1 MGGHM
6 IEEAGS
12 LCGFQDREERFSYA
26 AIKMGSTVLAG
37 AITTAGSNIFMFA
50 CQLTFFSKMA
60 TLNVLCI
67 VFSFC
72 YSLFFFMPLCLL
84 IGPEGETGSIAN
96 LFGKKETKA
105 ADEE

>member
-1 MGGHM
+1 
-6 IEEAGS
+6 
-12 LCGFQDREERFSYA
+12 
-26 AIKMGSTVLAG
+26 
-37 AITTAGSNIFMFA
+37 
-50 CQLTFFSKMA
+50 MA

-105 ADEE
+105 ADEEEE